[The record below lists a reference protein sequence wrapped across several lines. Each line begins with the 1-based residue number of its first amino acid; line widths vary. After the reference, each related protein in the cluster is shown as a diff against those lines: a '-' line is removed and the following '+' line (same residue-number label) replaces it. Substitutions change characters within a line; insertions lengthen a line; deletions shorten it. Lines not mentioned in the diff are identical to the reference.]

1 MEKPSEPLASDLDV
15 KTEAKEAVIRD
26 VGVGEEIGVDYTPE
40 QERKVVRKLDF
51 AYVPLFLVHTNDRL
65 IPLMGIV
72 YCMQYM
78 DKVALSQATLLNLRE
93 DLNLHGQEYSWASTI
108 FYFGYFAW
116 SWPSSY
122 LLVRL
127 PLGQYV
133 GVSVYVIDRAV
144 LY

>member
-1 MEKPSEPLASDLDV
+1 
-15 KTEAKEAVIRD
+15 
-26 VGVGEEIGVDYTPE
+26 
-40 QERKVVRKLDF
+40 
-51 AYVPLFLVHTNDRL
+51 
-65 IPLMGIV
+65 MGLV

-122 LLVRL
+122 LMVRL
-127 PLGQYV
+127 PLGKYI
-133 GVSVYVIDRAV
+133 GASVYVLFSAFSPAHINTDNAV
-144 LY
+144 